1 MAWSASPTAKTFE
14 WPPPSSAST
23 RYCGELVS
31 WNSSTCM
38 CDHIR
43 WYLARASG
51 TSRSSATLSV
61 SMSSKSTT
69 LRARSSASYRAKTRA
84 TIEPA
89 PYCAAKLAA
98 SSIRFFAYEIA
109 LCTCDASAPSR
120 SSVGTAAPFFG
131 GARPSAASSCRTS
144 LSASSAS
151 YTAKPRRYGSSGPRR
166 SMSLRSI
173 ERQSEWKVPIVTWS
187 EAAGPRSAVIRS
199 RSSRAALFVKV
210 SASTRDGGTRSVW
223 IRWAI
228 RAVSTRVLPEPG
240 PAARRTVPFVR
251 STAYSCC
258 WFIPRSRS
266 SGESASATPAS
277 AAGSAAGAAP
287 GKGGGRRAPRRF
299 LRFSSFRSAVAGA
312 RASSSSRRWSRVF
325 CAWHGL
331 HSACRLVSPWPPP
344 SASGTMWSTS

>member
-1 MAWSASPTAKTFE
+1 
-14 WPPPSSAST
+14 
-23 RYCGELVS
+23 
-31 WNSSTCM
+31 
-38 CDHIR
+38 
-43 WYLARASG
+43 
-51 TSRSSATLSV
+51 
-61 SMSSKSTT
+61 MSSKSTT
-69 LRARSSASYRAKTRA
+69 LRARSSPRTARRRAR
-84 TIEPA
+84 
-89 PYCAAKLAA
+89 
-98 SSIRFFAYEIA
+98 
-109 LCTCDASAPSR
+109 R
-120 SSVGTAAPFFG
+120 SSRRRTARRSSRRRASGSSRTRSRTAPRRLGALALERGTAAPFFG

-187 EAAGPRSAVIRS
+187 AAAGPRSAVMAS

-210 SASTRDGGTRSVW
+210 TREHARRRHALGVDQVGDPRGEHARLA
-223 IRWAI
+223 RAGARREAH
-228 RAVSTRVLPEPG
+228 RAVRPQHRRTAAAGSSRAAG
-240 PAARRTVPFVR
+240 RAARAR
-251 STAYSCC
+251 A
-258 WFIPRSRS
+258 PR
-266 SGESASATPAS
+266 AS